1 MHNFFDMASL
11 NVIWQLVC
19 GRRFDY
25 NDENLLQ
32 MIEHIEAFTMER
44 FIGPIVGTK
53 ALKYVPP
60 FDACYASVKNHM
72 AVFKAFLSNIVSD
85 AKKTSE
91 SGVVDDSV
99 VNYVSAFFGEQ
110 SNAAKMF
117 FSDKQLVISMQVSFF
132 EQNEKLSISS
142 LSIIYIHYKS
152 FTMPPYKLDH
162 I

>member
-72 AVFKAFLSNIVSD
+72 SVFKAFLSNIVSD

-110 SNAAKMF
+110 ANAAKMF
-117 FSDKQLVISMQVSFF
+117 FSDKQLVISMQVSFL
-132 EQNEKLSISS
+132 NRTKI
-142 LSIIYIHYKS
+142 
-152 FTMPPYKLDH
+152 
-162 I
+162 